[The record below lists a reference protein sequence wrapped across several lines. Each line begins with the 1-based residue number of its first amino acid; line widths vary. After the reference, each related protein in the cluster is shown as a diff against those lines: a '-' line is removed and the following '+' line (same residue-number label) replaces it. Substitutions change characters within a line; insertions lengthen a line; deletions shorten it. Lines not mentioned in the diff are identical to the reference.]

1 MLPLLIIMMYFYLL
15 TSKFPK
21 WSVYIFL
28 QSPIVFNLIAQTWTS
43 VFRMYQDCLLQVHR
57 HLPIDLVKSFFTE
70 LHKWWV
76 LLNSTLSILFSSWW
90 CFWPLGFQV
99 IHISRSLFRSPSP
112 KTFLMVGLGQG
123 PWSSVSRLL
132 HFFSSHSILLSRAAI
147 ALTLTT
153 LQLCKASPF
162 LHLHHD
168 HLCSYVRNGMCIP
181 EVVLSYILLSIKI
194 AFLSRF

>member
-15 TSKFPK
+15 TSKSPK
-21 WSVYIFL
+21 WSIYIFL
-28 QSPIVFNLIAQTWTS
+28 QSSIVFNLITQTWTS

-70 LHKWWV
+70 LHKWWA
-76 LLNSTLSILFSSWW
+76 LLNSTLSVLFSSWW

-112 KTFLMVGLGQG
+112 KTSLMVGLSQG
-123 PWSSVSRLL
+123 PCSSVSCLL
-132 HFFSSHSILLSRAAI
+132 HIFSSHSILLSRAAI

-153 LQLCKASPF
+153 PPNYAKHHHFYIFIMIICAVIWGMECVFQKWSYRIYYSAS
-162 LHLHHD
+162 
-168 HLCSYVRNGMCIP
+168 
-181 EVVLSYILLSIKI
+181 K
-194 AFLSRF
+194 